1 MKLYQAL
8 DVRNGQLE
16 FFSSRK
22 GAIELFINRYPN
34 AKVSVISSKLWQKI
48 CDRFGFSEFDI
59 DNFQFDLMD
68 EQAEAA
74 EDLFLDG
81 I

>member
-8 DVRNGQLE
+8 DIRNKQLE
-16 FFSSRK
+16 FFSSNK
-22 GAIELFINRYPN
+22 GPVEAFTNRYPN
-34 AKVSVISSKLWQKI
+34 ANVSVISSKSWQKI

-59 DNFQFDLMD
+59 DNFQFNLMD